1 MTVTNAPVIGDVTI
15 FVEKIFKK
23 QTNKNRNLLKGE

>member
-1 MTVTNAPVIGDVTI
+1 MTVTNASVIGDVTI

-23 QTNKNRNLLKGE
+23 QTSKSCNLLKAE

>member
-1 MTVTNAPVIGDVTI
+1 MTVTNAAVIEEVTI

-23 QTNKNRNLLKGE
+23 QTNKNCNLLKGE